1 MENSIVEFVKV
12 LVCNKC
18 NVDLLGE
25 CPDSLSYKGYDAWCF
40 ECDAPTNK
48 LIRLD
53 EVYSY
58 D

>member
-1 MENSIVEFVKV
+1 MSKLIVEFVQV

-18 NVDLLGE
+18 NVDLLGG
-25 CPDSLSYKGYDAWCF
+25 CPDNLSYKGYDAWCF

-53 EVYSY
+53 EV
-58 D
+58 